1 MRGAQRG
8 ARASFGERGPT
19 ASLIIFETEV
29 DGASEAS
36 LARFLARARRE
47 VGLPGKVNVVV
58 TTKDAIRDLNR
69 RFRKKNKPT
78 DVLSFPAGDEFQHE
92 IAGDIVISAE
102 IAAENAGKLGHPF
115 STELKVLLLHGVLH
129 LAGYD
134 HEDDDGKMERKERKL
149 RKSLGL
155 PDGLIERAMQDSDG
169 VPKARAGRSR
179 DSRRTP
185 KASGARRS
193 SRVRRRS

>member
-36 LARFLARARRE
+36 LARFLAKARRE
-47 VGLPGKVNVVV
+47 VGLSGKVNVVV
-58 TTKDAIRDLNR
+58 TTNDAIRDLNR

-78 DVLSFPAGDEFQHE
+78 DVLSFAAGDKFQSE

-102 IAAENAGKLGHPF
+102 IAAENAVKLGHPF

-134 HEDDDGKMERKERKL
+134 HEDDDGRMERKERKL
-149 RKSLGL
+149 RKAMRL
-155 PDGLIERAMQDSDG
+155 PDGLIERTTLSADDG
-169 VPKARAGRSR
+169 AKLRASR
-179 DSRRTP
+179 PRKSRRPAAAT
-185 KASGARRS
+185 KARRS
-193 SRVRRRS
+193 

>member
-1 MRGAQRG
+1 
-8 ARASFGERGPT
+8 
-19 ASLIIFETEV
+19 LIIFETEV

-36 LARFLARARRE
+36 LARFLAKARRE
-47 VGLPGKVNVVV
+47 AGITGKVNVVV

-69 RFRKKNKPT
+69 RFRRKNKPT

-102 IAAENAGKLGHPF
+102 IAAENAGNLGHPF

-149 RKSLGL
+149 RKSFGL
-155 PDGLIERAMQDSDG
+155 PTGLIERVTQDDNG
-169 VPKARAGRSR
+169 LAKARAGRPR
-179 DSRRTP
+179 DSRWAAGAT

-193 SRVRRRS
+193 SRLRRRS

>member
-8 ARASFGERGPT
+8 ARAGFGERGPT

-36 LARFLARARRE
+36 LARFLAKARRE
-47 VGLPGKVNVVV
+47 VGLSGKVNVVV
-58 TTKDAIRDLNR
+58 TTNDAIRDLNR

-78 DVLSFPAGDEFQHE
+78 DVLSFAAGDKFQSE

-102 IAAENAGKLGHPF
+102 IAAESAVKLGHPF

-134 HEDDDGKMERKERKL
+134 HEDDDGRMERKERKL
-149 RKSLGL
+149 RKAMRL
-155 PDGLIERAMQDSDG
+155 PDGLIERTTLSADDG
-169 VPKARAGRSR
+169 AKLRASR
-179 DSRRTP
+179 PRKSRRPAAAT
-185 KASGARRS
+185 KARRS
-193 SRVRRRS
+193 